1 MPDAR
6 PVISE
11 SITITCVRH
20 RRKVTRGKRLPVT
33 GAVFWHV
40 GGVDGPPCDSRQ
52 FTVRREQVVG
62 RDQADGELMVLELR
76 RQATERA
83 DNDMRSQ
90 ERSEEEEGPGS

>member
-11 SITITCVRH
+11 TITITCVRH

-33 GAVFWHV
+33 GAVFWHA
-40 GGVDGPPCDSRQ
+40 GGVADGPPCDSQQ

-62 RDQADGELMVLELR
+62 RDQADGELMVLEMY
-76 RQATERA
+76 RQAAR
-83 DNDMRSQ
+83 D
-90 ERSEEEEGPGS
+90 RSEEEGA